1 MFPQSFTCSAVLTRD
16 KDHKRIFVYAPVTLF
31 GGPSHVL
38 WLICLLSSYPGF
50 FSFARRYLRNRVFFL
65 FLRLLRCFSSPGSLR
80 NAMYSRYGDCPPD
93 SRVSSFGDLRFNG
106 YVLLGAAFRSLSR
119 PSSAP
124 SAMASALCSCFFD
137 LCRKFF
143 AEEFPRVTAL
153 IRKDQVTRRQ
163 RSVSFEKICLSYKER
178 NLRGT

>member
-1 MFPQSFTCSAVLTRD
+1 MLYLLWYSSNLTG
-16 KDHKRIFVYAPVTLF
+16 L
-31 GGPSHVL
+31 
-38 WLICLLSSYPGF
+38 SYPLCSDSSAYLF
-50 FSFARRYLRNRVFFL
+50 DFSCLARHYYMNLFWFL
-65 FLRLLRCFSSPGSLR
+65 FLLLLRCFSPPGSLR

-124 SAMASALCSCFFD
+124 SARASALCSCFFD